1 MRRATCQE
9 KGTDSAK
16 LDTTA
21 AGAPGVEITEDTDND
36 GLISK
41 AELDGDVNVTISLT
55 GTGAVKGDTLTV
67 NGTAIELTQAHID
80 AGEVLTTVDAP
91 AEGATLTVDATIT
104 DAAGNVSEK
113 GTDSAKLD
121 TTAAGVPGVEI
132 TEDTDNDGLISKAE
146 LDGDVNVTISLT
158 GTGAVKGDTLT
169 VNGTAI
175 ELTQAH
181 IDAGEVLTTVDAP
194 AEGATLTVDA
204 TITDAA
210 GNVSE
215 KGTDSAKL
223 DTTAAGAP
231 GVEITEDTDNDGLI
245 SKAELDGDVNVTISL
260 TGTGAVK
267 GDTLT
272 VNGTAIELT
281 QAHIDAGEVL
291 TTVDAPAEGA
301 TLTVDAT
308 ITDAAGNVSEKGTDS
323 AKLDTTAAERQ
334 AWRSAEDTDNDGL
347 ISKAELDGDVNVT
360 ISLTGTGAVKGD
372 TLTVNGTA
380 IELTQAHID
389 AGEVLTTVDAPA
401 EGATLTVDAT
411 ITDAAGNVSE
421 KGTDSAKLDT
431 TAAGAPGVEITEDTD
446 NDGSDQQGGVGR

>member
-1 MRRATCQE
+1 M
-9 KGTDSAK
+9 
-16 LDTTA
+16 
-21 AGAPGVEITEDTDND
+21 
-36 GLISK
+36 
-41 AELDGDVNVTISLT
+41 
-55 GTGAVKGDTLTV
+55 
-67 NGTAIELTQAHID
+67 
-80 AGEVLTTVDAP
+80 
-91 AEGATLTVDATIT
+91 
-104 DAAGNVSEK
+104 
-113 GTDSAKLD
+113 
-121 TTAAGVPGVEI
+121 
-132 TEDTDNDGLISKAE
+132 
-146 LDGDVNVTISLT
+146 
-158 GTGAVKGDTLT
+158 T

-291 TTVDAPAEGA
+291 TTVDATGGSRMRRA
-301 TLTVDAT
+301 TCQRKAQTVRNW
-308 ITDAAGNVSEKGTDS
+308 IPPRR
-323 AKLDTTAAERQ
+323 ERQ
-334 AWRSAEDTDNDGL
+334 AWRSQK
-347 ISKAELDGDVNVT
+347 IR
-360 ISLTGTGAVKGD
+360 I
-372 TLTVNGTA
+372 
-380 IELTQAHID
+380 
-389 AGEVLTTVDAPA
+389 TTV
-401 EGATLTVDAT
+401 
-411 ITDAAGNVSE
+411 
-421 KGTDSAKLDT
+421 
-431 TAAGAPGVEITEDTD
+431 
-446 NDGSDQQGGVGR
+446 